1 MICIDIPGVGE
12 KRINHLVFDFNG
24 TIARDGVLIPGVQS
38 EMNRW
43 ADQVTLH
50 VITADTFGFVKRE
63 LTGIECILTVIPEK
77 DQARSK
83 LNYIIGLD
91 PDQTLCVGNG
101 ANDEWMLRAAAIG
114 IAVMQTE
121 GAAVSALMAA
131 DLAVRDILDVF
142 GLLKHPR
149 RLSASLRR

>member
-12 KRINHLVFDFNG
+12 KRIAHLVFDFNG
-24 TIARDGVLIPGVQS
+24 TIAQDGILIPGVKA
-38 EMNRW
+38 EMNQW
-43 ADQVTLH
+43 ADQATLH
-50 VITADTFGFVKRE
+50 VITADTFGFVKKE
-63 LTGIECILTVIPEK
+63 LADIPCVLTIIPEK

-83 LNYIIGLD
+83 LDYIIGLG

-101 ANDEWMLRAAAIG
+101 ANDEWMLKGAAVG

-149 RLSASLRR
+149 RLSAGLRR